1 VPDDGCALLQ
11 KVRHS
16 AFYSTSLE
24 YLLRQREI
32 TEVILTGQ
40 VTEQCVLYSAL
51 DAYVRHYSVCVAS
64 DAVAPIEPELGDA
77 ALEMMRRN
85 MRAEIVTA
93 DDLLQ
98 RMPART

>member
-1 VPDDGCALLQ
+1 
-11 KVRHS
+11 
-16 AFYSTSLE
+16 
-24 YLLRQREI
+24 
-32 TEVILTGQ
+32 
-40 VTEQCVLYSAL
+40 
-51 DAYVRHYSVCVAS
+51 VCVPS